1 VSAGQYRVPPSGV
14 VEFDA
19 ADGRLRRAVEALAGE
34 LGPAARA
41 WSVVGAGE
49 GRAETPAVRLTVQP
63 GVTPAQGYRLAVAP
77 TGVSVEG
84 ADADGLFYGIA
95 TLRQLLR
102 PGDAA
107 PGAPPALP
115 VCTIEDWPDFPC
127 RGVMLDVSRD
137 KVPTLDTLCALA
149 DDLAAWKVNH
159 IQLYMEHTF
168 AFRNHGEVWAEAS
181 PYTAEDIRRLDAFC
195 QERFIELAP
204 NFNSFGHFGRWL
216 KHPRYRPL
224 AECPDGFRTAGG
236 EWRDEPS
243 TLDPRNPAVLNLLT
257 ELYAELLPNF
267 TSRRFHVGCDETW
280 ELGQGRSR
288 EACAREG
295 LDAVF
300 LGFLEQLHRLVRGHG
315 REMHYWGD
323 MVWNHF
329 PDRLDRLSRESVMV
343 DWGYYRAYPFD
354 DHGARLAAAGV
365 PFWFA
370 PGTSAWCT
378 LLGCNEAGFGS
389 NRSAAL
395 AGRRHG
401 ARGLLNTDWGDHGHW
416 QYLPVSF
423 IGFAA
428 GAAMAWAEE
437 TNSDAAIA
445 DALDPHVFR
454 DAAGTA
460 GRAALALADTWQHVG
475 RGITQA
481 HWLDRILHG
490 GLQQTLPAEITAE
503 SLAATAAHIEAS
515 LAALARSRMARP
527 DAGLI
532 LDEFRNNA
540 RMALH
545 ACRLGQ
551 AIREGRQAMPAV
563 RRGLEA
569 DMAAILDEHRRLWRA
584 RNREGGLADSARVFE
599 QRLNAYRAATA

>member
-1 VSAGQYRVPPSGV
+1 MSLPLLPQPRRVRVSAGQYRVPPSGV

-343 DWGYYRAYPFD
+343 DWGYYRAYPF
-354 DHGARLAAAGV
+354 
-365 PFWFA
+365 
-370 PGTSAWCT
+370 
-378 LLGCNEAGFGS
+378 
-389 NRSAAL
+389 
-395 AGRRHG
+395 
-401 ARGLLNTDWGDHGHW
+401 
-416 QYLPVSF
+416 
-423 IGFAA
+423 FAA